1 MITDVYSIYS
11 TAFYSVRTTY
21 IHSIQ
26 SAHIRSMF
34 ALIHLISET
43 GTSKNKRV
51 VLGNTLPAKKM
62 AESEDMIDVCDDLG
76 IESFFEHVLNRKEE
90 LLDENSNVSGEHRI
104 STHFDLLERTV
115 RLLTQLAR
123 IVTYE
128 TDLKLLGDLRV
139 VFSELL
145 EKFLHHFGSTASY
158 TSQVI
163 TFPSLLVKSEG
174 PGRPSGSHSALG
186 TRRVERAGIYMAKDC

>member
-1 MITDVYSIYS
+1 
-11 TAFYSVRTTY
+11 
-21 IHSIQ
+21 
-26 SAHIRSMF
+26 
-34 ALIHLISET
+34 
-43 GTSKNKRV
+43 
-51 VLGNTLPAKKM
+51 M

-76 IESFFEHVLNRKEE
+76 IESFFEHVLNRTEE

-115 RLLTQLAR
+115 RLLAQFSQLAR
-123 IVTYE
+123 IVTDE

-139 VFSELL
+139 VVSELL

-163 TFPSLLVKSEG
+163 NNIP
-174 PGRPSGSHSALG
+174 
-186 TRRVERAGIYMAKDC
+186 